1 MDQDKKFLKF
11 ARRTKLVP
19 GQIFDILEID
29 DCADSVTVKTPK
41 GQVVNLG
48 LRSAE
53 KVLAIPV
60 EI

>member
-1 MDQDKKFLKF
+1 MIVLMPL
-11 ARRTKLVP
+11 R
-19 GQIFDILEID
+19 
-29 DCADSVTVKTPK
+29 VKETPN